1 MTSTDRSPEERGVTS
16 TDRRPEER
24 GVTRTDATGRSSRW
38 GRIVFSL
45 FWIGAIVVLVVVVV
59 RSRPAEEAVEL
70 QSGFTSVQRQT
81 LSSTESFSGTVR
93 YDAPVEVIRVA
104 GGEASGT
111 AAGSGAGG
119 GGQSGASAQIVDE
132 RITWVIEPGTEVDN
146 GDLLYEVNREPVVLL
161 TGSVPSYRTLQRS
174 DTGDDVA
181 VLQAALVR
189 LGYDPDGLVEIDGEF
204 GALTEEMVEAWQQ
217 TIGADV
223 DGAVELGEIVVRSGA
238 SRVAS
243 VAVGT
248 GDDVSS
254 DTTILV
260 LSSVDRVIE
269 LDVEADRVH
278 LLADGQGVDV
288 RLPDRTLVAGRV
300 MSIDSVVDA
309 GTGTVRVI
317 VESNGIVAASDQA
330 PVTVLVTSD
339 LALDAL
345 VVETEAIM
353 STLTYGYVLEV
364 IEDDGSTVTLPIEIG
379 VTDGTVV
386 VVSGAGLEQGLRV
399 RAPI

>member
-1 MTSTDRSPEERGVTS
+1 
-16 TDRRPEER
+16 
-24 GVTRTDATGRSSRW
+24 VTRTDPTGRSSRW
-38 GRIVFSL
+38 GRILFSL

-70 QSGFTSVQRQT
+70 QSGFTSVQRQS

-93 YDAPVEVIRVA
+93 YDTPVEVTHVA
-104 GGEASGT
+104 DGEASGN

-132 RITWVIEPGTEVDN
+132 RITWVIEPGAEVDN
-146 GDLLYEVNREPVVLL
+146 GDLLYEVNHEPVVLL

-189 LGYDPDGLVEIDGEF
+189 LGYDPDGLVEIDGQF
-204 GALTEEMVEAWQQ
+204 GALTEDMVEAWQQ
-217 TIGADV
+217 AIGAEV
-223 DGAVELGEIVVRSGA
+223 DGAVDLGEIVVRSGA

-248 GDDVSS
+248 GDEVSS

-278 LLADGQGVDV
+278 LLADGRGVDV

-300 MSIDSVVDA
+300 VSIDSVVDA

-339 LALDAL
+339 LAMDAL

-353 STLTYGYVLEV
+353 STLTDGYVLEV
-364 IEDDGSTVTLPIEIG
+364 IEDDGSTVTLPIEVG

-386 VVSGAGLEQGLRV
+386 VVSGAGLEVGLRV

>member
-1 MTSTDRSPEERGVTS
+1 
-16 TDRRPEER
+16 
-24 GVTRTDATGRSSRW
+24 
-38 GRIVFSL
+38 
-45 FWIGAIVVLVVVVV
+45 
-59 RSRPAEEAVEL
+59 
-70 QSGFTSVQRQT
+70 
-81 LSSTESFSGTVR
+81 
-93 YDAPVEVIRVA
+93 
-104 GGEASGT
+104 
-111 AAGSGAGG
+111 
-119 GGQSGASAQIVDE
+119 
-132 RITWVIEPGTEVDN
+132 
-146 GDLLYEVNREPVVLL
+146 
-161 TGSVPSYRTLQRS
+161 VPSYRTLQRS

-189 LGYDPDGLVEIDGEF
+189 LGYDPDGLVEIDGQF
-204 GALTEEMVEAWQQ
+204 GALTEDMVEAWQQ
-217 TIGADV
+217 AIGAEV
-223 DGAVELGEIVVRSGA
+223 DGAVDLGEIVVRSGA

-248 GDDVSS
+248 GDEVSS

-278 LLADGQGVDV
+278 LLADGRGVDV

-300 MSIDSVVDA
+300 VSIDSVVDA

-339 LALDAL
+339 LAMDAL

-353 STLTYGYVLEV
+353 STLTDGYVLEV
-364 IEDDGSTVTLPIEIG
+364 IEDDGSTVTLPIEVG

-386 VVSGAGLEQGLRV
+386 VVSGAGLEVGLRV

>member
-1 MTSTDRSPEERGVTS
+1 M
-16 TDRRPEER
+16 
-24 GVTRTDATGRSSRW
+24 TRTDPTGRSSRW
-38 GRIVFSL
+38 GRILFSL

-70 QSGFTSVQRQT
+70 QSGFTSVQRQS

-93 YDAPVEVIRVA
+93 YDTPVEVTHVA
-104 GGEASGT
+104 DGEASGN

-132 RITWVIEPGTEVDN
+132 RITWVIEPGAEVDN
-146 GDLLYEVNREPVVLL
+146 GDLLYEVNHEPVVLL

-189 LGYDPDGLVEIDGEF
+189 LGYDPDGLVEIDGQF
-204 GALTEEMVEAWQQ
+204 GALTEDMVEAWQQ
-217 TIGADV
+217 AIGAEV
-223 DGAVELGEIVVRSGA
+223 DGAVDLGEIVVRSGA

-248 GDDVSS
+248 GDEVSS

-278 LLADGQGVDV
+278 LLADGRGVDV

-300 MSIDSVVDA
+300 VSIDSVVDA

-339 LALDAL
+339 LAMDAL

-353 STLTYGYVLEV
+353 STLTDGYVLEV
-364 IEDDGSTVTLPIEIG
+364 IEDDGSTVTLPIEVG

-386 VVSGAGLEQGLRV
+386 VVSGAGLEVGLRV